1 MVARLIEGVFVNY
14 TYQQLKDNG
23 KDGGELQNDDIF
35 LVSRGNKTLVVNLPI
50 SQIKDAIATIP
61 NIEQSKQEVQQLTS
75 TMQNL
80 QDEFTK
86 QTKSINQLTSL
97 LQNMAIQYSASNQVV
112 EQLVLDVE
120 SLGDDVVKLNVAIKD
135 ISVKLENESTIKSH
149 LDGVMDGYNAL
160 SRVVNQ
166 TSGML
171 QSTSAES
178 KKASQDVAKLVD
190 VITQVQ
196 LKQESFTSVVNIIN
210 QMGGLLTNAA
220 PSI

>member
-35 LVSRGNKTLVVNLPI
+35 LVSRGNKTLVVKLPI

-97 LQNMAIQYSASNQVV
+97 LQNMAIQPY
-112 EQLVLDVE
+112 
-120 SLGDDVVKLNVAIKD
+120 
-135 ISVKLENESTIKSH
+135 H
-149 LDGVMDGYNAL
+149 LQYH
-160 SRVVNQ
+160 RC
-166 TSGML
+166 GMF
-171 QSTSAES
+171 S
-178 KKASQDVAKLVD
+178 
-190 VITQVQ
+190 
-196 LKQESFTSVVNIIN
+196 
-210 QMGGLLTNAA
+210 
-220 PSI
+220 